1 MYINSQ
7 MFRLLSIICLIFLK
21 ITYVSAEIISDLRVE
36 GNNRVS
42 NETIY
47 IFSKIKK
54 GDDLSNA
61 DLNDALKG
69 YMKQIF

>member
-54 GDDLSNA
+54 EMIYL
-61 DLNDALKG
+61 
-69 YMKQIF
+69 MQI